1 MATQEKTWN
10 VANRLHSQ
18 KDSDNPEVN
27 HIIAGADEIY
37 DDAKGAKQSD
47 INAQTGAALA
57 NCYTKAE
64 TYSKEQLD
72 SMITT
77 PDVNYVT
84 VATFADLPQTGE
96 ADTVYRV
103 SSYDGTQVDV
113 TKYALYAWDGTT
125 YQLLAVRSAIGEVV
139 DVSEI
144 NSGATYTDLPA
155 ALAAVPDSVKR
166 GGMSIKFIQR
176 TNIGT
181 AEEPVYN
188 DEYVQYRY
196 MGTSIAT
203 ADFTNIANWQGVD
216 DEPTPGSR
224 NLVESGGIAEV
235 YGSYKDDEEWV
246 YYITDKDSK
255 FIFGIKKDGSIEW
268 SVGVPTPIQKLV
280 NSIVIGSDG
289 VNIDGLNK
297 IATFLNEF
305 STEDSLKALLDA
317 KVNTEEGKGLIPSQ
331 YVEEV
336 DNSEMLQQ
344 VLDAGG
350 RVIESTHKDGTKE
363 INWNL
368 KVGGYFETTS
378 KKETTEDSGYVD
390 VLLDANNKLIM
401 GVGGDGDVVFGKVPS
416 QIQRLIDEKEDKH
429 EGGDDPTNKLMKVV
443 VNVMEGRNVT
453 NAFYIRTKYND
464 EKDIIIRHWLNKNG
478 LVSFYKT
485 YIGPNV
491 LDDTN
496 LMVDEFEI
504 VYDSD
509 STSCLGSKQYRALF
523 AQHGYPVPYIAN
535 NVGMTSA
542 DVGAEW
548 KDQLDR
554 HFTIGNVSSSYIWL
568 LPVIYKDAN
577 NHDIRDWQWL
587 ATSPKINT
595 LIHISGGVY
604 TSDITVGTNYQEQ
617 LYPIMEHSN
626 REWYA
631 DNYRITKPGTYYCD
645 LFKVSDTQIG
655 YDPATISDWFGGV
668 NGTPVLDN
676 ADVLAEFTNSFNY
689 CGAQCCVNATV
700 HLLRELQSISI
711 RTQQQ
716 QFFVDKGEYQAFIML
731 PKVAA
736 IGGIERDKPYYSPK
750 NYPNL
755 NIYRSADY
763 LKDVDKLVDRQIGF
777 LYNPTTED
785 YLIGMAAGLSLVSG
799 DTVESKR
806 RQYCLIGDS
815 SESYRLA
822 YTVPS
827 EPNWNKAYI
836 AAVNSSLFVDN
847 DDYFPAGYF
856 KELNYYLSYFDPAEN
871 IGQVYW
877 YKDGNSYVIYAHC
890 QSAYSRIAIKV
901 PAFMEGLKLSIVEK
915 TDDTELLTDTIQNG
929 KFFVN
934 YTTNEANYIVLKTN

>member
-1 MATQEKTWN
+1 MSYTNRKFSWDFDSFKRFYEKY
-10 VANRLHSQ
+10 VKGSAS
-18 KDSDNPEVN
+18 NPDT
-27 HIIAGADEIY
+27 IAGLDKKLQDEATARATYISNEATARIAAD
-37 DDAKGAKQSD
+37 
-47 INAQTGAALA
+47 NAEATERANADTALGGR
-57 NCYTKAE
+57 
-64 TYSKEQLD
+64 
-72 SMITT
+72 ITT
-77 PDVNYVT
+77 LEAAVGTGGSVDERI
-84 VATFADLPQTGE
+84 ATEATARAD
-96 ADTVYRV
+96 ADTALGNRMTTLE
-103 SSYDGTQVDV
+103 GNVDDRLDQQD
-113 TKYALYAWDGTT
+113 A
-125 YQLLAVRSAIGEVV
+125 AIGLLDGHKLMVV
-139 DVSEI
+139 DVLPTDEDPAVTPESDTIYRLVVTDSETGDVSYEDYMY
-144 NSGATYTDLPA
+144 NEDDLTTP
-155 ALAAVPDSVKR
+155 K
-166 GGMSIKFIQR
+166 K
-176 TNIGT
+176 
-181 AEEPVYN
+181 
-188 DEYVQYRY
+188 
-196 MGTSIAT
+196 
-203 ADFTNIANWQGVD
+203 IANYPLPGID

-235 YGSYKDDEEWV
+235 YGKYKDDDEWV
-246 YYITDKDSK
+246 YTLTDKDSK

-280 NSIVIGSDG
+280 NSIVIGTDG
-289 VNIDGLNK
+289 VNLDGLNK
-297 IATFLNEF
+297 IEAFLNEF

-317 KVNTEEGKGLIPSQ
+317 KVNTEDGKGLIPSQ

-344 VLDAGG
+344 VLDAAG
-350 RVIESTHKDGTKE
+350 RVIESTHVDGTKE

-368 KVGGYFETTS
+368 KVGGDFETPNR
-378 KKETTEDSGYVD
+378 KETTEDSGYVD
-390 VLLDANNKLIM
+390 VLLDANNKLIV
-401 GVGGDGDVVFGKVPS
+401 GVGSDGDVVFGKVPS
-416 QIQRLIDEKEDKH
+416 QIQKLIDEKEDKH

-443 VNVMEGRNVT
+443 VNVMEGRTVT
-453 NAFYIRTKYND
+453 NAFYIRTKYNE

-478 LVSFYKT
+478 LVSFYRT

-496 LMVDEFEI
+496 LMLDEFEI
-504 VYDSD
+504 VNDAD
-509 STSCLGSKQYRALF
+509 STSCLGSRQYRALF

-535 NVGMTSA
+535 NVGMTTA

-554 HFTIGNVSSSYIWL
+554 HFTIGKVSSSYIWL

-577 NHDIRDWQWL
+577 NHDIRDWHWL
-587 ATSPKINT
+587 ADSPKIKT

-631 DNYRITKPGTYYCD
+631 DNYKITKPGTYYCD

-655 YDPATISDWFGGV
+655 YDPATISNWFGGV
-668 NGTPVLDN
+668 DGTPVLDN

-700 HLLRELQSISI
+700 HLLKENQSISI

-716 QFFVDKGEYQAFIML
+716 QFFLDTGDYQAMIMM
-731 PKVAA
+731 PKVAT
-736 IGGIERDKPYYSPK
+736 INGIERDKPYHSPGT
-750 NYPNL
+750 YPNIY
-755 NIYRSADY
+755 IYRSANY
-763 LKDVDKLVDRQIGF
+763 LKDVDKLLDRQVGF
-777 LYNPTTED
+777 LYNPTTND
-785 YLIGMAAGLSLVSG
+785 YLVGMAAGLSLVSG
-799 DTVESKR
+799 DTVEAKR
-806 RQYCLIGDS
+806 KQNCLIGEDDS
-815 SESYRLA
+815 NRLGLMS
-822 YTVPS
+822 PN
-827 EPNWNKAYI
+827 EPNRNKAYI
-836 AAVNSSLFVDN
+836 AAVNASLFIDN

-856 KELNYYLSYFDPAEN
+856 KEFNYYVSYFDPAEN
-871 IGQVYW
+871 VGQVYW

-890 QSAYSRIAIKV
+890 QSAYNGIAINV